1 MRKHIAELLTI
12 LCLGALGGCGNSGDL
27 YVPQDATETFT
38 ADSQFRE
45 N

>member
-1 MRKHIAELLTI
+1 MRKRIAELLTI
-12 LCLGALGGCGNSGDL
+12 LCLGALSGCGNSGDL
-27 YVPQDATETFT
+27 YLPQDTAETFI